1 MINVWFPT
9 AIYFEPNILNDNL
22 SSYEKEIKNAISDV
36 GTIRDGLKNID
47 STHKTRNNIFE
58 VCELKGLRKVIYESS
73 KAFLKEIGYL
83 NLDNLHF
90 DNCWANISYPGDY
103 IFPHNHNGSLLSGVY
118 YVKSSINERI
128 KFFNKPTMLPD
139 PEVWNNYN
147 HQYCEYS
154 CIPGSMLLFTSDTMH
169 GTEKQKCEEKIAL
182 SFNLSL

>member
-1 MINVWFPT
+1 M
-9 AIYFEPNILNDNL
+9 E
-22 SSYEKEIKNAISDV
+22 
-36 GTIRDGLKNID
+36 
-47 STHKTRNNIFE
+47 
-58 VCELKGLRKVIYESS
+58 S
-73 KAFLKEIGYL
+73 KAPIWIRFLSAVLL

-182 SFNLSL
+182 SFNLSLWKNLLFPKNLQILLLVGI